1 MHLNFV
7 DKNKLIKNA
16 IEQQLKTT
24 IYRERFKIEE
34 EYKQFKQTM
43 KIINETLLN
52 KTESDF
58 LEFPAFY
65 YESKV
70 DEQDFS
76 EKPIIPLKYNKQRGW
91 FMFDET
97 LTSKKILEKDL
108 RVHTLK
114 NYFELKI
121 KNSSELTQDE
131 TREITHIEGHIKQL
145 QNLLEYNTKIMN
157 FTNIG
162 LRKEDIWNVYVFK
175 DISMVNRFKAQIP
188 KNGDYK
194 F

>member
-70 DEQDFS
+70 DE
-76 EKPIIPLKYNKQRGW
+76 
-91 FMFDET
+91 
-97 LTSKKILEKDL
+97 
-108 RVHTLK
+108 
-114 NYFELKI
+114 
-121 KNSSELTQDE
+121 
-131 TREITHIEGHIKQL
+131 
-145 QNLLEYNTKIMN
+145 
-157 FTNIG
+157 
-162 LRKEDIWNVYVFK
+162 
-175 DISMVNRFKAQIP
+175 
-188 KNGDYK
+188 
-194 F
+194 